1 VATERAT
8 ATAGVSAWLV
18 RALLLV
24 AAGLFLWWG
33 QGQASVLRADLL
45 APTTSE
51 TTLAAGIDPEATR
64 FWSSIVLFAL
74 AGLGFGLATRFPF
87 PRPRFAIGRLLLAFV
102 GLVPALHF
110 WFYRRGQG
118 PREGGLLG
126 QGYWFDDLAVIVVGA
141 ALAGV
146 AIASGV
152 GARRGRG

>member
-1 VATERAT
+1 MATERVT
-8 ATAGVSAWLV
+8 ATAGISAWMV

-33 QGQASVLRADLL
+33 QEQASVLRADVF
-45 APTTSE
+45 
-51 TTLAAGIDPEATR
+51 AATARDVLVTGGDPEAAR
-64 FWSSIVLFAL
+64 FWSTIVLFAL

-87 PRPRFAIGRLLLAFV
+87 PRPRFAAGRLLLAAV
-102 GLVPALHF
+102 GLLPAVHSWTYL
-110 WFYRRGQG
+110 RGEG
-118 PREGGLLG
+118 PREGFLG
-126 QGYWFDDLAVIVVGA
+126 QGYWFDDLSVIVVGS